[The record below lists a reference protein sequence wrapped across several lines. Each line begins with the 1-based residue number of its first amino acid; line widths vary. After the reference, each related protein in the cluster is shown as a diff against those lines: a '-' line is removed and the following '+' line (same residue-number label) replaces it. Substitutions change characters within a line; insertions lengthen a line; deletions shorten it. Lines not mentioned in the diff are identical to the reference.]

1 MHFELRILLFRITFL
16 WNHKSIRGKY
26 ALYGLNFLHSRCS
39 NKHSDQNSN
48 FATKTVEEIRF
59 SIYRKLFTLPIAG
72 IISFNWHDVLVVH
85 HQYSIEY
92 YFILRIWILI
102 HRSWHANTIL
112 PFQLA
117 NNDWSRIPRNQSST
131 KILLLIHVHRPK
143 FRCVW
148 TTKNWVI

>member
-1 MHFELRILLFRITFL
+1 MV
-16 WNHKSIRGKY
+16 KYY

-85 HQYSIEY
+85 HQYS
-92 YFILRIWILI
+92 RIRFHFADLNFDSDLGTQTPFCPSNWLI
-102 HRSWHANTIL
+102 IIGQE
-112 PFQLA
+112 FQGIKA
-117 NNDWSRIPRNQSST
+117 VQKSSY
-131 KILLLIHVHRPK
+131 
-143 FRCVW
+143 
-148 TTKNWVI
+148 

>member
-85 HQYSIEY
+85 HQYS
-92 YFILRIWILI
+92 R
-102 HRSWHANTIL
+102 IL
-112 PFQLA
+112 PISFCGFEFWFIGLGTQTPFCPSNWLIIIGQEFQGIKA
-117 NNDWSRIPRNQSST
+117 VQKSSY
-131 KILLLIHVHRPK
+131 
-143 FRCVW
+143 
-148 TTKNWVI
+148 